1 MMKPL
6 APWLAALALVALGLA
21 LPSPSEAQEA
31 APTTP
36 PEAAQ
41 GAMTPGEARAE
52 VDQARK
58 LMRVRSFAEAI
69 PKLKAAWL
77 VLEDPELL
85 RMLAEAHLGAG
96 QEAEARGFLREYLAD
111 PKVGDQ
117 AKADA
122 QARLRELGL
131 RDEPA
136 PSDKPKEGGDEDEG
150 DDWGVTGWESSGAK
164 SGRAGQLY
172 LLFLARYTSTPGAD
186 YEVARGGEGDDATT
200 QEQGAW
206 DHSGIGGAVEV
217 GWFAR
222 DGLSLG
228 GSLGLDVAQWTTR
241 APGDTFG
248 TTVASGLRPE
258 LSANA
263 RWYPGWG
270 FQLGLSVGAD
280 LAFIPAQVAEPC
292 VVGQGCEAGDESL
305 GNQGLRALYGVLVGY
320 RTEMGEQTS
329 LGLDVSVRRASWVT
343 QEGQAKAL
351 PGYGDDGWMFQLGVA
366 FQWNL

>member
-1 MMKPL
+1 
-6 APWLAALALVALGLA
+6 
-21 LPSPSEAQEA
+21 
-31 APTTP
+31 
-36 PEAAQ
+36 
-41 GAMTPGEARAE
+41 MTPGEARAE

-69 PKLKAAWL
+69 PRLKAAWL

-96 QEAEARGFLREYLAD
+96 QETEARGFLREYLAD

-131 RDEPA
+131 PDEPA
-136 PSDKPKEGGDEDEG
+136 PSDKPKGGDADED
-150 DDWGVTGWESSGAK
+150 DDDGWGVTGWESSGAK

-172 LLFLARYTSTPGAD
+172 LAFSARYTSTPGAD
-186 YEVARGGEGDDATT
+186 YEVARGGQGDDAST

-217 GWFAR
+217 GGFVH

-228 GSLGLDVAQWTTR
+228 GSLGLDAAQWTTR
-241 APGDTFG
+241 APGDTFK

-270 FQLGLSVGAD
+270 FQLGLSLGAD
-280 LAFIPAQVAEPC
+280 LALIPAQVAEPC
-292 VVGQGCEAGDESL
+292 AVGQGCEAGDDALES
-305 GNQGLRALYGVLVGY
+305 QGLRALYGVLLGY